1 MGIFSCCF
9 KNVVEQ
15 VNLPTEEPKT
25 YEKEPIISRK
35 VTSATSKESK
45 DSGCPTESITSE
57 QEQTI
62 PQHKGDGDQGAYQEA
77 ESDSDD
83 GNESNNDEPI
93 ITEHSEQEAVA
104 AVFNETR
111 PITPELCLTGVKVTP
126 DSVRKIQTKAILDEL
141 SASATI
147 NHTVQSPSGAVAY
160 TFGETGDFR
169 SPMMKLAP
177 SRLPP
182 IVRKT
187 SLDRK
192 AIEQNLQKAQ
202 HNKQKQLQGIRDK
215 LIQREKRRRNVLER
229 KRANM
234 TLNLERDNDEEDEC
248 VVVRRRHTDDE
259 LIAPSTVDF

>member
-1 MGIFSCCF
+1 
-9 KNVVEQ
+9 
-15 VNLPTEEPKT
+15 LPVEEPET

-57 QEQTI
+57 HEQTI
-62 PQHKGDGDQGAYQEA
+62 PQHKGDGDQGAYQEP

-83 GNESNNDEPI
+83 GNQSNNDEPI
-93 ITEHSEQEAVA
+93 ITEHSGQEVVA
-104 AVFNETR
+104 AVVQSPR
-111 PITPELCLTGVKVTP
+111 PVTPELCLTGVKVTP
-126 DSVRKIQTKAILDEL
+126 DSVRKIQTKAVLDEL

-160 TFGETGDFR
+160 TYGETGDFR

-202 HNKQKQLQGIRDK
+202 HNKQKQLQEMREK
-215 LIQREKRRRNVLER
+215 LIQREERRRNVLER

-234 TLNLERDNDEEDEC
+234 NLNLERDEDHEADEC

-259 LIAPSTVDF
+259 LIAPSTIDL